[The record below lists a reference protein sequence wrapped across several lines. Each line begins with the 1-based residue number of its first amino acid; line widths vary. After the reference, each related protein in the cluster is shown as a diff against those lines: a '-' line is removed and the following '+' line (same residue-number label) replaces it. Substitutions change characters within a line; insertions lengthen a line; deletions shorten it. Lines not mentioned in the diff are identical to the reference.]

1 MAAGREDRMNQ
12 CIFVGRLTGDPE
24 IWIAENEARTV
35 IGKMYIAVDRKVKKD
50 MEKKA
55 DFFRCICFGKL
66 AEFAEKYLKK
76 GKRIA
81 VKGRI
86 ENESFTAK
94 DETKVSYPQLIVEGI
109 EFADGKDEPD
119 QTGKKAQEEP
129 QNMEKGSKT
138 GKQKSAKGSE
148 GAKKTAGKER
158 QAVPK
163 ADNRFLDT
171 EELGEEDLP
180 FN

>member
-1 MAAGREDRMNQ
+1 MTAEREARMNQ

-66 AEFAEKYLKK
+66 AEFAESYLKK

-81 VKGRI
+81 VKGRL

-94 DETKVSYPQLIVEGI
+94 DGTKVNYTQIVVEGI
-109 EFADGKDEPD
+109 EFADGKDEPEQTGENPQSKVKNMENGRKAGMQKVAKGSAEGKK
-119 QTGKKAQEEP
+119 QTGKARAV
-129 QNMEKGSKT
+129 SK
-138 GKQKSAKGSE
+138 KNNS
-148 GAKKTAGKER
+148 
-158 QAVPK
+158 
-163 ADNRFLDT
+163 FLDA
-171 EELGEEDLP
+171 EELGEEELP

>member
-1 MAAGREDRMNQ
+1 
-12 CIFVGRLTGDPE
+12 
-24 IWIAENEARTV
+24 
-35 IGKMYIAVDRKVKKD
+35 
-50 MEKKA
+50 
-55 DFFRCICFGKL
+55 
-66 AEFAEKYLKK
+66 
-76 GKRIA
+76 
-81 VKGRI
+81 
-86 ENESFTAK
+86 
-94 DETKVSYPQLIVEGI
+94 
-109 EFADGKDEPD
+109 
-119 QTGKKAQEEP
+119 
-129 QNMEKGSKT
+129 MEKGSKT